1 MTFLSA
7 LILLGILIFVH
18 ELGHFLFAKL
28 VNVKVLKFSLGFG
41 PRIFGKK
48 YGETE
53 YLLSAVPLGGY
64 VKMLGE
70 EQGDEISDEEKT
82 RAFNFQS
89 VWKRILIVLS
99 GPVFNILFAALVF
112 ALIAV
117 AGVPVPYPD
126 IGKVSENSP
135 AAKAGLMT
143 GDRVTAINSVSVRSW
158 DEIESAISKNQG
170 RALLFSV
177 KRGERMVD
185 LQVIPEKK
193 SEKDIFG
200 EQKDIWDIGISPLLH
215 PDIGEVTKGSPADKA
230 GIQRGDRVV
239 RIEGSSVET
248 WEDMTSLIYNNP
260 GKRMRF
266 RIKRGGGFLDLTI
279 TPEKSTLTGP
289 GGEKKEVGLIGVR
302 PLGNDFIKRFG
313 PADAMRFG
321 IMKTWDIS
329 VLTVVSLVKLIQ
341 RIIPAETIGGPI
353 LIFQMA
359 GQQAAHGLLSFFT
372 FMAVISINLGIL
384 NFLPIPILDGGHI
397 LFLGIEAVR
406 RKPLSE
412 KVMVVAQRVGL
423 ALIIT
428 LMVFAF
434 YNDIMRLITGKMIP

>member
-7 LILLGILIFVH
+7 IILLGVLIFVH
-18 ELGHFLFAKL
+18 ELGHFLFAKM

-41 PRIFGKK
+41 PRILGKK

-70 EQGDEISDEEKT
+70 EQGDEITDEEKA
-82 RAFNFQS
+82 RAFHFQS
-89 VWKRILIVLS
+89 VWKRMLIVIS
-99 GPVFNILFAALVF
+99 GPVFNILFAACVF

-117 AGVPVPYPD
+117 AGVPFPYPD
-126 IGKVSENSP
+126 IGKVSEGSP

-143 GDRVTAINSVSVRSW
+143 GDRVMAISGTSVKSW
-158 DEIESAISKNQG
+158 DEIDSAISTHQG
-170 RALLFSV
+170 KALLFTI
-177 KRGERMVD
+177 KRGQQVVD
-185 LQVIPEKK
+185 LQVSPEKK

-200 EQKDIWDIGISPLLH
+200 EQKEVWDIGVSPLLY
-215 PDIGEVTKGSPADKA
+215 PDVGEVTKGSPADEA
-230 GIQRGDRVV
+230 GIRRGDRIVE
-239 RIEGSSVET
+239 IEGSALKT
-248 WEDMTSLIYNNP
+248 WQDMTSLIHENP
-260 GKRMRF
+260 GRPMRF
-266 RIKRGGGFLDLTI
+266 RIQRGEGLLDLTI
-279 TPEKSTLTGP
+279 TPAKSTLTGP
-289 GGEKKEVGLIGVR
+289 GGEKKEIGLIGVR

-313 PADAMRFG
+313 PAEAVVFGVMR
-321 IMKTWDIS
+321 TWDIS

-359 GQQAAHGLLSFFT
+359 GQQATHGLLSFFT

-412 KVMVVAQRVGL
+412 KVMMVAQKVGL
-423 ALIIT
+423 AIIIT

-434 YNDIMRLITGKMIP
+434 YNDIMRLITGKMLP

>member
-7 LILLGILIFVH
+7 IILLGILIFVH

-41 PRIFGKK
+41 PRILGKK

-70 EQGDEISDEEKT
+70 EQGDEITDEEKA

-99 GPVFNILFAALVF
+99 GPVFNILFAAFVF

-117 AGVPVPYPD
+117 SGVPVPYPD
-126 IGKVSENSP
+126 IGKVSEGSP
-135 AAKAGLMT
+135 AAKTGLMT
-143 GDRVTAINSVSVRSW
+143 GDRVMAINGVSVKGW

-170 RALLFSV
+170 KTLLFSI
-177 KRGERMVD
+177 KRGERVVD
-185 LQVIPEKK
+185 LQVSPEKK
-193 SEKDIFG
+193 AERDIFG
-200 EQKDIWDIGISPLLH
+200 EQKEVWNIGISPLLY
-215 PDIGEVTKGSPADKA
+215 PDVGEVTKGSPAEKA
-230 GIQRGDRVV
+230 GIQKGDRILE
-239 RIEGSSVET
+239 IEGSALKT
-248 WEDMTSLIYNNP
+248 WQDMTSLIYDNP
-260 GKRMRF
+260 GKPMRF
-266 RIKRGGGFLDLTI
+266 RIKRGDGFLDLTI
-279 TPEKSTLTGP
+279 TPAKSAFTGP
-289 GGEKKEVGLIGVR
+289 GGEKKEIGLIGVR

-313 PADAMRFG
+313 PVEAAGFG

-329 VLTVVSLVKLIQ
+329 VLTVVSLVKLVQ

-412 KVMVVAQRVGL
+412 KVMMVAQRVGL
-423 ALIIT
+423 AIIIT

>member
-7 LILLGILIFVH
+7 IILLGVLIFVH

-41 PRIFGKK
+41 PRILGKK

-70 EQGDEISDEEKT
+70 EQGDEITDEERA

-99 GPVFNILFAALVF
+99 GPVFNILFAACVF
-112 ALIAV
+112 SLIAV
-117 AGVPVPYPD
+117 AGVPVPNPD
-126 IGKVSENSP
+126 IGKVAEGSP
-135 AAKAGLMT
+135 ASKAGLMT
-143 GDRVTAINSVSVRSW
+143 GDRVMAINGAPLRGW
-158 DEIESAISKNQG
+158 DEIEAAISKNQG
-170 RALLFSV
+170 RALLFTI
-177 KRGERMVD
+177 KRGEQLAELRVN
-185 LQVIPEKK
+185 PEKK
-193 SEKDIFG
+193 PEKDIFG
-200 EQKDIWDIGISPLLH
+200 EQKEIWHVGISPLLY
-215 PDIGEVTKGSPADKA
+215 PDVGEVTKGSPAEKA
-230 GIQRGDRVV
+230 GIQKGDRILE
-239 RIEGSSVET
+239 IEGSPLRT
-248 WEDMTSLIYNNP
+248 WQDMTSLIHENP
-260 GKRMRF
+260 GKPMRF
-266 RIKRGGGFLDLTI
+266 RIERGDRFLDLTI

-289 GGEKKEVGLIGVR
+289 GGEKKEIGLIGVR

-313 PADAMRFG
+313 PAEAVGFG

-359 GQQAAHGLLSFFT
+359 GQQASHGLLSFFT

-412 KVMVVAQRVGL
+412 RVMMIAQKVGL
-423 ALIIT
+423 AILIT

-434 YNDIMRLITGKMIP
+434 YNDIMRIITGKMIP